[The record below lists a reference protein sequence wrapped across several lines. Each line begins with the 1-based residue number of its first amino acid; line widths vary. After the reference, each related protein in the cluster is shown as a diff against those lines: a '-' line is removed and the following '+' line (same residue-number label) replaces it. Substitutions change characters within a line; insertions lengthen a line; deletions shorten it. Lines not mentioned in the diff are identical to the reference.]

1 MMTHSKETDQRF
13 MRRALRGARK
23 AAEGGEVPV
32 GAVVV
37 KNGVVL
43 ATGHN
48 RSVYRNDPTAHAE
61 ITALR
66 KAAQKLKNY
75 RLLGTSLYVTIE
87 PCAMCLG
94 AAIQARI
101 GRLVFGA
108 LDPKAGAV
116 SSLIAFPVE
125 KTNHRLQIQG
135 GVLEDECGRVLR
147 EFFKAKRGRR

>member
-1 MMTHSKETDQRF
+1 MTHSKETDQRF
-13 MRRALRGARK
+13 MRRALMEARK
-23 AAEGGEVPV
+23 AAEAGEVPV